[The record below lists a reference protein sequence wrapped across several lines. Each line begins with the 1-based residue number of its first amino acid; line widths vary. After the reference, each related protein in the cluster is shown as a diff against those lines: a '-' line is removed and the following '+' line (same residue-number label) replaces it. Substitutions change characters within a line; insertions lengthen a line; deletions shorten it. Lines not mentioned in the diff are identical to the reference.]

1 MMAHTVRQRPQTNQR
16 EPALLLALD
25 LGLKAWKLG
34 FARDFQETPWL
45 WEFAGGDQTTRL
57 TATAQAKRQLKR
69 LCCNFFIKEI
79 FRHASPWR

>member
-1 MMAHTVRQRPQTNQR
+1 MMAHTIRQRPQTNQR

-25 LGLKAWKLG
+25 LGLKAWKLR

-45 WEFAGGDQTTRL
+45 WEIAGGDQTALL

-69 LCCNFFIKEI
+69 LCCKFSSKGSS
-79 FRHASPWR
+79 AMLLPWR